1 MAMKDEYDALIEN
14 KTWDLVPHPFNA
26 NIIRSLWIF
35 KHKKKS
41 DGSFERYKA
50 HLVGDGAGQQTGID
64 CGATFSPVV
73 KPTTIRTILSI
84 ALSKSW
90 CLHQLDVK
98 NAFLHGNL
106 EETVYMH
113 QPPGFRSSEHLV
125 MSACLRS
132 PFMGLSKPLVLGT
145 NVSQIMWLNW
155 VSLTV
160 FQIILYSFIV
170 MATIWHIF
178 FFTWMTLFL
187 LHLQLLFVNPTCLS
201 LVLSLL

>member
-1 MAMKDEYDALIEN
+1 MQDEYDALIEN
-14 KTWDLVPHPFNA
+14 KTWDLVPRPFNA

-35 KHKKKS
+35 RHKKKS

-50 HLVGDGAGQQTGID
+50 RLIGDGAGQQMGID

-73 KPTTIRTILSI
+73 KPATIRTVLSI

-113 QPPGFRSSEHLV
+113 HALQMATYLLNILPNKKLAFQPPT
-125 MSACLRS
+125 
-132 PFMGLSKPLVLGT
+132 K
-145 NVSQIMWLNW
+145 
-155 VSLTV
+155 
-160 FQIILYSFIV
+160 ILYQKDSSYSHLYKQINCKLGQHHVFFWGIHLIIEVISV
-170 MATIWHIF
+170 MIYRVVKY
-178 FFTWMTLFL
+178 LF
-187 LHLQLLFVNPTCLS
+187 QGM
-201 LVLSLL
+201 